1 MSRNL
6 LEGKSLQ
13 KENKFHLVAGI
24 CGYSQRVC
32 SWGSIFR
39 HVNANG
45 KKEWPSAFWH
55 WVPPKITLNWQDG
68 WLSTIFLSVWSSL
81 HLSQYYAFAQKRA
94 TSFSDCFMPSW
105 CIACDCFPASHSLK
119 FASVYPY
126 GVSYACPACRLHM
139 LYHFTLGDLPKC
151 LRENETKVVAFNQKR
166 VDRQRILDSQ
176 NQLKQTWEVN

>member
-24 CGYSQRVC
+24 CGYSQRGC

-45 KKEWPSAFWH
+45 QKEWPSAFWH

-68 WLSTIFLSVWSSL
+68 TIFLSVWSL
-81 HLSQYYAFAQKRA
+81 HLSRYYAFAQKE
-94 TSFSDCFMPSW
+94 P
-105 CIACDCFPASHSLK
+105 PHSLIVLCQVGVLPVIVSQHPTAWSLLQCILMV
-119 FASVYPY
+119 FLMPALLAGYICCTILHLETFQSVWERMRPKW
-126 GVSYACPACRLHM
+126 
-139 LYHFTLGDLPKC
+139 LP
-151 LRENETKVVAFNQKR
+151 LTRNG
-166 VDRQRILDSQ
+166 
-176 NQLKQTWEVN
+176 